1 MATQSA
7 VRNKRAT
14 SDTQTVL
21 RQVDQLQRMS
31 LEQLKKRWADLLGT
45 DPGPHSRDYLI
56 RRLAYR
62 LQELVYGGVTRDARQ
77 KLQTRDGAP
86 PGDAT
91 STARRKQ
98 ASSLQPGTRLLR
110 DWRGQRYEVIVQ
122 DRGFL
127 YDGKKYRSLSA
138 IARAITGS
146 YWSGNRFFGLTA
158 TATKEGK
165 TR

>member
-31 LEQLKKRWADLLGT
+31 LEQLKRRWADMLGT

-62 LQELVYGGVTRDARQ
+62 LQELVYGGVAQDARQ
-77 KLQTRDGAP
+77 KLQTRDGTP

-91 STARRKQ
+91 STAHGNRHPVCSRAPACCGLARPAVRSHRTRAQFFVRRQKVSQ
-98 ASSLQPGTRLLR
+98 PQRNRVRSPVPTGAAIASSDLR
-110 DWRGQRYEVIVQ
+110 PPPQ
-122 DRGFL
+122 
-127 YDGKKYRSLSA
+127 
-138 IARAITGS
+138 
-146 YWSGNRFFGLTA
+146 
-158 TATKEGK
+158 KEGK